1 MERKINRRIDDYF
14 IEFKDNIRDKLTS
27 LNINDNTNNILQ
39 FIYDY
44 ERLTLTKDDFM
55 KRKRIKN
62 TVPFCERCSANR
74 ANGEQC
80 TRRKK
85 EEDNYC
91 GTHMKGTPHGII
103 EIDDCN
109 KQTIQKIEVWVQD
122 IQGIVYY
129 IDKSMNVYQAEDI
142 ISNKP
147 NPKII
152 AKYVKTGDIYTIPSF
167 GI

>member
-1 MERKINRRIDDYF
+1 
-14 IEFKDNIRDKLTS
+14 
-27 LNINDNTNNILQ
+27 
-39 FIYDY
+39 
-44 ERLTLTKDDFM
+44 
-55 KRKRIKN
+55 
-62 TVPFCERCSANR
+62 
-74 ANGEQC
+74 
-80 TRRKK
+80 
-85 EEDNYC
+85 
-91 GTHMKGTPHGII
+91 MKGTPHGIM

-109 KQTIQKIEVWVQD
+109 KQIIQKIEVWVQD

>member
-85 EEDNYC
+85 EEDNY
-91 GTHMKGTPHGII
+91 I
-103 EIDDCN
+103 
-109 KQTIQKIEVWVQD
+109 
-122 IQGIVYY
+122 
-129 IDKSMNVYQAEDI
+129 
-142 ISNKP
+142 
-147 NPKII
+147 
-152 AKYVKTGDIYTIPSF
+152 
-167 GI
+167 